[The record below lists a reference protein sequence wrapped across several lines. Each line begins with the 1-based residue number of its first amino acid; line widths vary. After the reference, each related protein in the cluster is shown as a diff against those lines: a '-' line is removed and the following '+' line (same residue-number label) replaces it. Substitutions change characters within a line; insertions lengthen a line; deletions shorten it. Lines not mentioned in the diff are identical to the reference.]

1 MHAAFRLICPRTSAG
16 FQSFLA
22 LAGISAALAAPC
34 FPALAHEVIVMRHGD
49 KDSLRGD
56 YNLSPAGFQRS
67 MALARL
73 IPACFGTPTA
83 ITTFYLDPDTS
94 KNARSYQSAVPLGV
108 ATGVNIQIAE
118 ASLTD
123 SFGVG
128 VQLRQ
133 AQLPQHSRIV
143 LFWEHRRIPELAR
156 GLGWDAMKPIADN
169 DFDQI
174 IVFRFPSP
182 GAVPEVTRYR
192 QSDQFQRPCF
202 LQASVPWRVEQSSP
216 ITAQQP

>member
-1 MHAAFRLICPRTSAG
+1 MAAASPMICMAAAFGPL
-16 FQSFLA
+16 
-22 LAGISAALAAPC
+22 AALAWLAVAAAP
-34 FPALAHEVIVMRHGD
+34 LQAHEVIVMRHGD

-73 IPACFGTPTA
+73 IPACFGKTTG

-94 KNARSYQSAVPLGV
+94 KNARSYQTAVPLGV

-118 ASLTD
+118 ASRTD

-128 VQLRQ
+128 QQLRQ
-133 AQLPQHSRIV
+133 AALPPNSRFV

-156 GLGWDAMKPIADN
+156 GLGWGAMPPIDDD
-169 DFDQI
+169 DFDQL
-174 IVFRFPSP
+174 IVFRFSAP
-182 GAVPEVTRYR
+182 GAVPDVTRMR
-192 QSDQFQRPCF
+192 QSEQFQRPCF
-202 LQASVPWRVEQSSP
+202 LQAAVPWRVESP
-216 ITAQQP
+216 GSYTAQQP